1 MKRLLQ
7 INTVINSGSTG
18 RIAEEIGQAATVAGW
33 KSYIAYGRNERQSK
47 SELIKIGNDWD
58 IRFHGLQT
66 RLFDKHCIASKAAT
80 RELVQQI
87 EKIGPNIIHLHN
99 LHGYYLNI
107 EILFQYLKE
116 ANIPVVWTLHDCWP
130 ITGHCSH
137 FTFVGCEKWKT
148 KCSSCPQKTNYPA
161 SWLIDRSKKNFNL
174 KKQLFTSL
182 PKLTLVPVSNWLS
195 NILKE
200 SFLKDLSIQVI
211 HNGINTDIFKPT
223 TERSIRT
230 KYNLENKTIM
240 LGVASV
246 WSQRKGLNDF
256 IELSG
261 KLNSTFQIILVGLSK
276 KQKKELP
283 DNIIGIER
291 TESIEELAE
300 MYSTSDVFINPT
312 YEDNFPTTNIEALG
326 CGTPVIT
333 YRTGGSPEAI
343 DEYTGLIVEQGNIN
357 KLIDAINQI
366 KEKGNYFYTSA
377 CRQRALD
384 KYRKEDR
391 YQEYIELYKLLLNK

>member
-1 MKRLLQ
+1 
-7 INTVINSGSTG
+7 
-18 RIAEEIGQAATVAGW
+18 
-33 KSYIAYGRNERQSK
+33 
-47 SELIKIGNDWD
+47 
-58 IRFHGLQT
+58 
-66 RLFDKHCIASKAAT
+66 
-80 RELVQQI
+80 
-87 EKIGPNIIHLHN
+87 
-99 LHGYYLNI
+99 
-107 EILFQYLKE
+107 
-116 ANIPVVWTLHDCWP
+116 
-130 ITGHCSH
+130 
-137 FTFVGCEKWKT
+137 
-148 KCSSCPQKTNYPA
+148 
-161 SWLIDRSKKNFNL
+161 
-174 KKQLFTSL
+174 
-182 PKLTLVPVSNWLS
+182 
-195 NILKE
+195 
-200 SFLKDLSIQVI
+200 
-211 HNGINTDIFKPT
+211 
-223 TERSIRT
+223 
-230 KYNLENKTIM
+230 
-240 LGVASV
+240 V